1 MSSSLDGTTIILTK
15 GDTFKR
21 TLTLKEKST
30 GEVYT
35 PVEGDS
41 IRFAA
46 KKKYKDAEC
55 VIFKNIPI
63 SVMLLHLEPE
73 DTKDLAVGDYVY
85 DIQITYANGD
95 VDTFI
100 DRAKLTLTEEVE

>member
-46 KKKYKDAEC
+46 KKKYKDTEC
-55 VIFKNIPI
+55 AILKDIPI
-63 SVMLLHLEPE
+63 SIMLLHLAPE

-100 DRAKLTLTEEVE
+100 DKAKLTITEEVY

>member
-1 MSSSLDGTTIILTK
+1 MANSIVGTTIYLTK

-21 TLTLKEKST
+21 TLTLKNRTT
-30 GEVYT
+30 GETYI

-46 KKKYKDAEC
+46 KKKYTDETCLIYKD
-55 VIFKNIPI
+55 IPI
-63 SVMLLHLEPE
+63 DTMLLHLEPE
-73 DTKDLAVGDYVY
+73 DTKNLAKGDYVY
-85 DIQITYANGD
+85 DIQLTYANGD
-95 VDTFI
+95 IDTFI